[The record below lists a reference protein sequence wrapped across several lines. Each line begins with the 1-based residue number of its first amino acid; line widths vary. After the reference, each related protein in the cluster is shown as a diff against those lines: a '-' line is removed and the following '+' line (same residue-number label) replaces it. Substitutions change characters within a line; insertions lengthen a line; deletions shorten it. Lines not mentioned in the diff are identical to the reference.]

1 MKTYLVS
8 TDPDMFNA
16 VVSALKQQ
24 GIAIT
29 KQMDVIAILS
39 VSCRPD
45 QKAIVEQIPGV
56 MAVEEE
62 GTSFAL

>member
-16 VVSALKQQ
+16 VVSVLKQQ

-29 KQMDVIAILS
+29 KQMDVIGILS